1 MAEEKSMAEEKIE
14 SRLAG
19 LERTSKI
26 LMALI
31 LTSLSCSLAALVLA
45 LVVLVTS

>member
-1 MAEEKSMAEEKIE
+1 MDQGKIE
-14 SRLAG
+14 SRIAG

-31 LTSLSCSLAALVLA
+31 LTSLSCSLVALLVALVTL
-45 LVVLVTS
+45 LTS

>member
-1 MAEEKSMAEEKIE
+1 MDKGNIE
-14 SRLAG
+14 SRIAG
-19 LERTSKI
+19 LERSSKI

-45 LVVLVTS
+45 LAVLFTT